1 MKKKLVS
8 TVEASKD
15 KIEEAVSRL
24 KRFKFVHSII
34 LFGSRAKGTER
45 TESDVDLCII
55 PKSDADVS
63 LKERIALNNAVP
75 ESIDVSLLNE
85 LPVYIRKR
93 VFLEGE
99 VLYTEYPY
107 YILTLAKENDL
118 EYFRYQRMKKDY
130 HKDVMKRVRLRLR

>member
-34 LFGSRAKGTER
+34 LFGSRAKGIER

-55 PKSDADVS
+55 PKSDAEVS
-63 LKERIALNNAVP
+63 LKERIALNNAVS

-93 VFLEGE
+93 VFLEGK

-118 EYFRYQRMKKDY
+118 EYSRYQRMKKDY
-130 HKDVMKRVRLRLR
+130 HKGVMKRVRLRLG